1 MARHLNKITK
11 FLRVFALLFP
21 GLLAPLFASHA
32 GIIQSDTKKKDAY
45 ELHHNI
51 IIYNKL
57 SSFQNRR
64 EQNPPNIFDPAAFS
78 TPQAA
83 TFSPEGF
90 SSLTSHSVPP
100 LTQGIIEPA
109 GPAFTSLP
117 GAGGVVGSFLDN
129 FKDDPS
135 LRTIYFT
142 SKAITFGY
150 QKKVANIMQLDFDM
164 AQENYR
170 QVEHTRDLGFA
181 VEGPLTDQEAVAIK
195 QETRFIFGFL
205 SQAYF
210 DILLVL
216 ATMVGGLYLCFRYV
230 LGRYI

>member
-117 GAGGVVGSFLDN
+117 GAGGV
-129 FKDDPS
+129 
-135 LRTIYFT
+135 
-142 SKAITFGY
+142 TFGY